1 MSRVPARQGWCQGQL
16 NCQGWCQGQINC
28 LAGDGQVVDVVRRRL
43 RRPRASAPR
52 SKKSALYQEV
62 PKPQYLHEVSVV
74 RFAAACRRCADWLPV
89 RIVLRGANAATR
101 GYPLAALGSE
111 DWCNPFGE
119 GRPKNADFW
128 ERIFLEVHLQALI
141 NEKPRAAPRRAL
153 TGNSSEPKQRR
164 DADPRPHA
172 DCLLACST

>member
-43 RRPRASAPR
+43 RRPRASAPL

-62 PKPQYLHEVSVV
+62 PKKQHLHEVSVV

-101 GYPLAALGSE
+101 AHVARVCACDKTRRE
-111 DWCNPFGE
+111 
-119 GRPKNADFW
+119 
-128 ERIFLEVHLQALI
+128 
-141 NEKPRAAPRRAL
+141 EK
-153 TGNSSEPKQRR
+153 EK
-164 DADPRPHA
+164 
-172 DCLLACST
+172 